1 MNANGYGSKQHENKY
16 DIKQVDRKANRWKQ
30 IDMKTNII

>member
-16 DIKQVDRKANRWKQ
+16 DIKQVDRKANRYGNK
-30 IDMKTNII
+30 